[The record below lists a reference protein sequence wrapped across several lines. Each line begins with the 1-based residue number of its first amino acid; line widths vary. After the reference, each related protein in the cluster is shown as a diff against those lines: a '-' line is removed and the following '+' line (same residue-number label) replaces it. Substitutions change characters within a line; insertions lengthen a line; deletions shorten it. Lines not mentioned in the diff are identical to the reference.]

1 MFHRFF
7 CFLKRSLLTVLLVL
21 LLLLLAAG
29 GQPHPLCGL
38 RPAAPDLRA
47 GGDLH

>member
-29 GQPHPLCGL
+29 GWFVKPKPS
-38 RPAAPDLRA
+38 RS
-47 GGDLH
+47 